1 MTTSNSGPTL
11 KFRQAI
17 AILAGDALL
26 SKSFE
31 HIAKYT
37 QKDIPAERIVEVLVR
52 FGEVGWRIEIDVCLS
67 VTKEGATQTC
77 H

>member
-1 MTTSNSGPTL
+1 MNDKKGGGRSFSKLLL
-11 KFRQAI
+11 KFSPNTQICQDI

-37 QKDIPAERIVEVLVR
+37 PKDIPAERIMEVLIR
-52 FGEVGWRIEIDVCLS
+52 FGEVGWL
-67 VTKEGATQTC
+67 G
-77 H
+77 